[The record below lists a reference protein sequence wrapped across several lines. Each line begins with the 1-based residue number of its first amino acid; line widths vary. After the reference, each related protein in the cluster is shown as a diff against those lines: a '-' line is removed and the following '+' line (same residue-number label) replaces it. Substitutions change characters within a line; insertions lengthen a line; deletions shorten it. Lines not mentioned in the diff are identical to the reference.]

1 VLLTC
6 YFASYKIKSST
17 ICGRKARPKLPG
29 ILEATFMADN
39 MDYERN
45 TITLM
50 DEEGV
55 EHEFEVVDSLEDNDT
70 EYLGLIPIFDDPQS
84 SLDDDGELVILK
96 VVYDAEADEEFL
108 EPILDD
114 EEYDRI
120 ADQFMD
126 RLGEFFD
133 FEE

>member
-1 VLLTC
+1 MGYGLIGKKLGHSYSPQIHALL
-6 YFASYKIKSST
+6 
-17 ICGRKARPKLPG
+17 G
-29 ILEATFMADN
+29 E
-39 MDYERN
+39 YEYS
-45 TITLM
+45 LFPM
-50 DEEGV
+50 EEEGV
-55 EHEFEVVDSLEDNDT
+55 EHEFEVIDTLEDNDT

-96 VVYDAEADEEFL
+96 VVYDEEADEEFL

-120 ADQFMD
+120 ADMFMD